1 MVHNVPPVNKTYL
14 CKLLNVCLTTWF
26 LSCNGQNR
34 FNTGG
39 EEVIEREFSFETQV
53 VRE

>member
-1 MVHNVPPVNKTYL
+1 MLNNVVF
-14 CKLLNVCLTTWF
+14 VMQWRE
-26 LSCNGQNR
+26 GAENR

-53 VRE
+53 VRVVEK